1 MKRKTALLS
10 FALLAVIL
18 PTFVSGSPFYYVPN
32 TLIED
37 VKYGSFSVIV
47 EEGFYFL
54 VFDNTGY
61 ITDNYTRVDSYVIFT
76 LDFAVEGMRDIAAQR
91 PVKAGEYT
99 FISFNFDL
107 SGIYVT
113 ECNFEMTASERIS
126 AFLTDS
132 TGLAE
137 YFEET
142 ADLTQGQR
150 RQEIILVSS
159 ISASIVTV
167 LLIVII
173 VMRYRLLWWIKKKFQ
188 AYRHKKAGTKF
199 KNIG

>member
-32 TLIED
+32 TMVED
-37 VKYGSFSVIV
+37 KIYGSFTVIV

-76 LDFAVEGMRDIAAQR
+76 LDFAVEGMRDIDAQKS
-91 PVKAGEYT
+91 VKAGEYN
-99 FISFNFDL
+99 FISFNFDV
-107 SGIYVT
+107 SGIYVS
-113 ECNFEMTASERIS
+113 ECDFEMTASERIS

-150 RQEIILVSS
+150 RQDIILVSS
-159 ISASIVTV
+159 ISASIVAT

-173 VMRYRLLWWIKKKFQ
+173 VMRYRLLWRIKKKYQ
-188 AYRHKKAGTKF
+188 AYRIKKAGIKF

>member
-1 MKRKTALLS
+1 MNRKTALLS

-32 TLIED
+32 TMIED

-61 ITDNYTRVDSYVIFT
+61 ITDNYTRFDSYVMFT

-91 PVKAGEYT
+91 SVKAGEYN
-99 FISFNFDL
+99 FISFNFDV
-107 SGIYVT
+107 SGIIVS
-113 ECNFEMTASERIS
+113 ECDFEMTASETIS

-142 ADLTQGQR
+142 ADLTHGQR
-150 RQEIILVSS
+150 QREIILVSS
-159 ISASIVTV
+159 ISASIVAT

-173 VMRYRLLWWIKKKFQ
+173 FMR
-188 AYRHKKAGTKF
+188 
-199 KNIG
+199 

>member
-1 MKRKTALLS
+1 MKRKTALLT

-18 PTFVSGSPFYYVPN
+18 PTVVSGSPFYYVTN
-32 TLIED
+32 TMIED
-37 VKYGSFSVIV
+37 MKYGSFSVIV

-54 VFDNTGY
+54 IFDNTGY

-76 LDFAVEGMRDIAAQR
+76 LDFEEEGMRDINAQKS
-91 PVKAGEYT
+91 VKAGEYT
-99 FISFNFDL
+99 FISFNFDV
-107 SGIYVT
+107 SGIFVT
-113 ECNFEMTASERIS
+113 ECDFEMTASERIS

-142 ADLTQGQR
+142 ADLTQDQR

-159 ISASIVTV
+159 ISSSIVAA

-173 VMRYRLLWWIKKKFQ
+173 SMRYRLIWRIKKKYQ
-188 AYRHKKAGTKF
+188 TYRNKKAGRRF

>member
-1 MKRKTALLS
+1 MNRKTALLA

-18 PTFVSGSPFYYVPN
+18 PTAVSGSPFYYVPY
-32 TLIED
+32 TMIED

-61 ITDNYTRVDSYVIFT
+61 ITDNYTRVDSYVIFS
-76 LDFAVEGMRDIAAQR
+76 LDFVEEGMRDINAQR

-99 FISFNFDL
+99 FITFNFDL
-107 SGIYVT
+107 SGIIVT
-113 ECNFEMTASERIS
+113 ECNFEMIASERIS

-150 RQEIILVSS
+150 RQEIIIVSS
-159 ISASIVTV
+159 ISVSVVAA
-167 LLIVII
+167 LLIAII
-173 VMRYRLLWWIKKKFQ
+173 FMRYRLIWRIKKKYQ
-188 AYRHKKAGTKF
+188 AYRNKKAGIKF